1 MPKNK
6 GKGGKNRRRGKNEND
21 KEKRELDTIDLEDAE
36 QEDLEYAQIITAY
49 GGCKF
54 DAVCYRPTSEAKTD
68 WGSEKRVLHVRG
80 KLRKKQWVNVGDI
93 VICSKREF
101 EPAKGD
107 IIQKY
112 TSDQARELKAERM
125 LPFPPCLSGRQQDPT
140 IADHGS
146 AIPLQATFPPTSRS
160 TLPTRVVTSVEMTR
174 ESSLVPTTTPARKR
188 AQQTSGR
195 STSTTFEGVVYEPN
209 LISAWLSPW
218 NPPSVRK
225 GLTERCSWNLP
236 REARPRRPRRC
247 HSQSAHSFR
256 VYLALL
262 VRLCGHWMAL
272 VPGLDIRGRKCA

>member
-54 DAVCYRPTSEAKTD
+54 DAVCYRPTSDAKTD

-112 TSDQARELKAERM
+112 TSDQARELKAERHI
-125 LPFPPCLSGRQQDPT
+125 PPYVQINTADTGGDERGDDPG
-140 IADHGS
+140 IEFGADDDTSEEDEG
-146 AIPLQATFPPTSRS
+146 PTSK
-160 TLPTRVVTSVEMTR
+160 R
-174 ESSLVPTTTPARKR
+174 E
-188 AQQTSGR
+188 
-195 STSTTFEGVVYEPN
+195 
-209 LISAWLSPW
+209 I
-218 NPPSVRK
+218 
-225 GLTERCSWNLP
+225 
-236 REARPRRPRRC
+236 
-247 HSQSAHSFR
+247 
-256 VYLALL
+256 
-262 VRLCGHWMAL
+262 
-272 VPGLDIRGRKCA
+272 DIDDI